1 MMEKKE
7 IRRELL
13 NNSAQLH
20 LREREDGT
28 ESRTIAGYAA
38 VFGVLS
44 EPLAADETLEIR
56 EIIEPGAITRELL
69 DASDIKFTMFHDRQ
83 LILARSNK
91 GQGTLKYTVDE
102 KGVAFEFDAP
112 DTVDGHKAVELVK
125 RGDISG
131 CSFAFS
137 TRYYDT
143 DFVVRDVTNTGEK
156 KIVTYR
162 IKRITGIYDMTLA
175 ADPAYSETNV
185 QARELM
191 EYEHQDKDQVD
202 ERAKYE
208 KIGKQI
214 REMRESVKKKY

>member
-1 MMEKKE
+1 MEKKE
-7 IRRELL
+7 IKRELL

-20 LREREDGT
+20 LREREDGA
-28 ESRTIAGYAA
+28 ESRTIAGYAV

-56 EIIEPGAITRELL
+56 EIIEPGAITQELL
-69 DASDIKFTMFHDRQ
+69 DGSDIKFTMFHDRQ

-91 GQGTLKYTVDE
+91 GQGTLKYSIDD
-102 KGVAFEFDAP
+102 KGVSFEFEAP

-143 DFVVRDVTNTGEK
+143 DFVVRDVANAGDK

-162 IKRITGIYDMTLA
+162 IKRVTGIYDMTLA
-175 ADPAYSETNV
+175 SDPAYSATDV

-191 EYEHQDKDQVD
+191 EREQREPED
-202 ERAKYE
+202 EVTRRE
-208 KIGKQI
+208 RISQQI
-214 REMRESVKKKY
+214 KEMRETVNKKY